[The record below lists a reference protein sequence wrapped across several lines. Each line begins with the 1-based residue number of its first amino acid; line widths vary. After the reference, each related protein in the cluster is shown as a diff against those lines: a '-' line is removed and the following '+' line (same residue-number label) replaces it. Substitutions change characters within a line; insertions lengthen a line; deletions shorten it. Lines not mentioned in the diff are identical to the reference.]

1 MHAPSRPLSCLALV
15 LALAAC
21 QRGPATDAAAPAS
34 PRAYTVQDWQLPA
47 PPGAAQPDLV
57 ATSNG
62 QLLLSWIS
70 SVEGRRN
77 ALQFS
82 ALGENGH
89 WQSAPRTIAVGN
101 SLMANWANT
110 PHIAATADGAL
121 WVQWLQKSGG
131 GHAADV
137 MLARSTDG
145 GFSWGSAVRL
155 NDDPAPA
162 EHGFASLWPQDRD
175 HLGVA
180 WLSGTP
186 AADGAHDATEGHGGN
201 TSLRAAVFA
210 PDLTRGAGQA
220 VDAMTCDC
228 CQTDVAMTTRGA
240 LLVYRGRTRDEVRD
254 ILASR
259 FDGAAWSKPVPV
271 HADGWIMSA
280 CPVNGPA
287 VVARGNDVV
296 VAWYTAAQD
305 TPSIRLARS
314 RDAGDHFDA
323 PVTVESG
330 EAVQGRVAVALDAQ
344 QAWVAWI
351 REDARGQSLWLAR
364 YAPDL
369 SRELQRV
376 EVAKLQG
383 RGRGTGFPQLV
394 VRGDGAW
401 LAWTDAVAGVAQLK
415 GAHIPY

>member
-1 MHAPSRPLSCLALV
+1 
-15 LALAAC
+15 
-21 QRGPATDAAAPAS
+21 
-34 PRAYTVQDWQLPA
+34 
-47 PPGAAQPDLV
+47 
-57 ATSNG
+57 
-62 QLLLSWIS
+62 
-70 SVEGRRN
+70 
-77 ALQFS
+77 
-82 ALGENGH
+82 
-89 WQSAPRTIAVGN
+89 
-101 SLMANWANT
+101 
-110 PHIAATADGAL
+110 
-121 WVQWLQKSGG
+121 
-131 GHAADV
+131 
-137 MLARSTDG
+137 
-145 GFSWGSAVRL
+145 
-155 NDDPAPA
+155 
-162 EHGFASLWPQDRD
+162 
-175 HLGVA
+175 
-180 WLSGTP
+180 
-186 AADGAHDATEGHGGN
+186 
-201 TSLRAAVFA
+201 
-210 PDLTRGAGQA
+210 
-220 VDAMTCDC
+220 
-228 CQTDVAMTTRGA
+228 MTTRGA

-287 VVARGNDVV
+287 VAARGNDVV